1 MRLLLLGCTGFVGRE
16 LVPRLL
22 AAGHQ
27 LTLVSRRPAS
37 GKGLPAWTPQVD
49 WLQLDPSDSASWQTD
64 SLVKAVQAAEGV
76 VNLAGEP
83 IAEERWTAQHLQ
95 TIESSRLRTTSMLV
109 EAMARMDAPP
119 QVLVNASAVGFYGTS
134 SELEFNESSPSG
146 DDFLAGL
153 CSAWEAAAQAR
164 PDATR
169 LLVVRIGIVLGS
181 DGGALGKMLPIFRA
195 GFGGPVGTGR
205 QWMSWIHRTDLCR
218 LIEQALIDQ
227 SWSGVVNGVGPQ
239 PVTMATFARAL
250 GMSLGRPSLL
260 PVPGAILMMLLGDG
274 ARVVLEG
281 QRVVSERLSKLG
293 FSFGYPDLAEALAD
307 VTRSKAQ

>member
-1 MRLLLLGCTGFVGRE
+1 M
-16 LVPRLL
+16 
-22 AAGHQ
+22 
-27 LTLVSRRPAS
+27 
-37 GKGLPAWTPQVD
+37 
-49 WLQLDPSDSASWQTD
+49 
-64 SLVKAVQAAEGV
+64 
-76 VNLAGEP
+76 
-83 IAEERWTAQHLQ
+83 
-95 TIESSRLRTTSMLV
+95 
-109 EAMARMDAPP
+109 
-119 QVLVNASAVGFYGTS
+119 
-134 SELEFNESSPSG
+134 
-146 DDFLAGL
+146 
-153 CSAWEAAAQAR
+153 
-164 PDATR
+164 
-169 LLVVRIGIVLGS
+169 LGS

>member
-109 EAMARMDAPP
+109 EAMARMEAPP

-195 GFGGPVGTGR
+195 GFGGPVGSGR

>member
-109 EAMARMDAPP
+109 EAMARMEAPP

-169 LLVVRIGIVLGS
+169 LLVVRIGIVLGP

>member
-1 MRLLLLGCTGFVGRE
+1 MRLLLLGCTGFVGRA

-83 IAEERWTAQHLQ
+83 IAEERWTPQHLQ

-109 EAMARMDAPP
+109 EAMARMEAPP

-169 LLVVRIGIVLGS
+169 LLVVRIGIVLGP

>member
-109 EAMARMDAPP
+109 EAMARMEAPP